1 MQLLFHQKQF
11 SFYSEF
17 QFLSYLVN
25 FELADFEFSD
35 FEIAFFQQT
44 TSFQQIAD
52 SEISYFVLD

>member
-35 FEIAFFQQT
+35 FEIAFFQQ
-44 TSFQQIAD
+44 IAD